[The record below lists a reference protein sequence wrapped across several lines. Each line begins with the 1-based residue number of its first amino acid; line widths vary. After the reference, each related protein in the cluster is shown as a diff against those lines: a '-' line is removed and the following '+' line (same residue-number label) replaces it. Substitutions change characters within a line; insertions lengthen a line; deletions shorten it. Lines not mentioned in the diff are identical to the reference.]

1 MTKRRKNDYQDECLS
16 DGVEMDIGTF
26 DTEEEAALAYDWAA
40 RILYGPDAQ
49 VNFPDKIVS
58 ALAAYLI
65 RTSGDAA
72 GVSPGGVGKYFD
84 VGFKK
89 RSSGKY
95 RFLTCRIITPPGPFY
110 MARQQII
117 IVKTKNLLGYRAIP
131 VEGIETLYINDKKYT
146 VVP

>member
-65 RTSGDAA
+65 RTSGS
-72 GVSPGGVGKYFD
+72 SPSGTARSAPYFD
-84 VGFKK
+84 VGFRK

-117 IVKTKNLLGYRAIP
+117 IVKTKTLLGYRAIP